1 MARPTNADSEA
12 TRKKLLA
19 AAGELFSA
27 KGPRGVSLRE
37 VARASGLSLGTVQ
50 YYFKNKEG
58 LHRACREAA
67 FAGLA
72 DGWAPMG
79 QMLDGVA
86 SDAHSAKDAGIR
98 FDAALEE
105 GVRRSFRFSHANGA
119 LLRIIMRPL
128 IDDGELDE
136 RWMEIGLVPFL
147 DRASA
152 AAAEFVGKPASDI
165 RFDLQCITA
174 LGMRFALS
182 SPRELARLA
191 GLPPETSVEEAL
203 QHTED
208 GLVRVA
214 QRILTTK

>member
-12 TRKKLLA
+12 TRRKLLV

-50 YYFKNKEG
+50 YYFKTKEG

-72 DGWAPMG
+72 DGWVPMG
-79 QMLDGVA
+79 QMLDSVA
-86 SDAHSAKDAGIR
+86 IDAHLAKDAGVQ
-98 FDAALEE
+98 FEAAVEE
-105 GVRRSFRFSHANGA
+105 GVRRSFRFSHTNGA

-128 IDDGELDE
+128 IDDGELDQ

-147 DRASA
+147 ERASEA
-152 AAAEFVGKPASDI
+152 AALFLGKSASEV

-182 SPRELARLA
+182 TPHELARLA
-191 GLPPETSVEEAL
+191 GLPPNATDEEAL

-214 QRILTTK
+214 LRMLSR